1 MFIKKALFAIV
12 PVCMIATVGVADDDL
27 FNELSTVSVDSIS
40 DADIAIEESFAD
52 IDVDALLDGTTADN
66 DDAVEACFRRFGY
79 RSYRHYGHYGYG
91 YRYGCGYRTFRSC
104 YTPSYY
110 CYRPVYS
117 YCPSYSYWGC
127 Y

>member
-40 DADIAIEESFAD
+40 DADIAIEESIAD
-52 IDVDALLDGTTADN
+52 VDVDALLEGTTADS

-79 RSYRHYGHYGYG
+79 RSYRYCGYG
-91 YRYGCGYRTFRSC
+91 YGCGYRTFYNY